1 MSFRAHQISGQLA
14 QEHAALSTTVVA
26 STRAFP
32 DIATAGSRVVRM
44 RSGSTAPEHRAQ
56 GREPAPARARR
67 RRARALLQR
76 LL

>member
-14 QEHAALSTTVVA
+14 QEHAALGTTVLA

-44 RSGSTAPEHRAQ
+44 RSGSTANRMACGEAS
-56 GREPAPARARR
+56 A
-67 RRARALLQR
+67 ALADVR
-76 LL
+76 TA